1 MYELLRPLLFALD
14 AETAHGLTLYASDVA
29 QRSGLSRFIATPPAP
44 LPVRVLGI
52 DFPNPVGLAAGL
64 DKNGEHLDGLAALGF
79 GFVEI
84 GTVTPRPQP
93 GNDKPRMFRLPSHE
107 AVINRLGFN
116 NGGIDALVRN
126 VEKATYRGVLGINI
140 GKNKDTPNER
150 AIDDYLFCLERAY
163 PLATYVT
170 VNISSPN
177 TQGLRDLQEEETLRR
192 FIATLRDAQE
202 RLASQHGKRK
212 PMLLK
217 IAPDLTETELD
228 AIADVLLAS
237 GIDGVICTNT
247 TIDRDTVAG
256 DPNAHETGGLSGR
269 PLFEK
274 STTVLRGMATR
285 LGGKLPIVGVGGIL
299 DGDTAAEKIE
309 AGASLVQV
317 YSGLVYRGPKL
328 IAEAV
333 TEIRR
338 RGVVA

>member
-1 MYELLRPLLFALD
+1 MYELIRPLLFALD

-29 QRSGLSRFIATPPAP
+29 QRSGLSGLIATPPAP
-44 LPVRVLGI
+44 LPVRVFDI

-64 DKNGEHLDGLAALGF
+64 DKNGEHLDGLAAMGF

-84 GTVTPRPQP
+84 GTVTPRPQS
-93 GNDKPRMFRLPSHE
+93 GNDKPRMFRLPNHE

-126 VEKATYRGVLGINI
+126 VEKATFRGVLGINI

-150 AIDDYLFCLERAY
+150 AIDDYLLCLERAY
-163 PLATYVT
+163 PLATYIT

-192 FIATLRDAQE
+192 FVGTLREAQE

-217 IAPDLTETELD
+217 IAPDLTDTELD
-228 AIADVLLAS
+228 AIAEVLLAS

-274 STTVLRGMATR
+274 STAVLRGMATR

-333 TEIRR
+333 AEIRR